1 MNLTLNG
8 KIVVVGDTHFG
19 TKRFSIDALKDQLEL
34 FNNQIFP
41 YMEQN
46 NIKNII
52 QLGDLFDNRTT
63 ADINFMHE
71 LRVNFFDILV
81 QKGFH
86 LYVLT
91 GNHDIFYRESRDVSL
106 INFYHALYKDNF
118 TLFNERTYIDINSN
132 KTYIVPWIVKG
143 EDLTFDEIKDCH
155 SILGHFEIRHFAMV
169 KGHMNEDAKLTTD
182 FFTNNTAVKNVFSGH
197 YHLKDTKGLVKYLGT
212 PWQLNWSDYDT
223 EKGFYIWDE
232 LDTLE
237 FIPNTSSKKY
247 IKIKYND
254 SKNTDKNVEVSGL
267 FSSSVLY
274 TDSEFEKLLPSL
286 KKHEIK
292 FFVNEAKDRHFDEIL
307 YMMKENK
314 IQSSVVNNQELSEI
328 VGTDYIADNEN
339 AEADKDT
346 RTLIIDTVKENKEE
360 LLPKLLGLFQDIDTM
375 IKEV

>member
-1 MNLTLNG
+1 M
-8 KIVVVGDTHFG
+8 GDFHFG
-19 TKRFSIDALKDQLEL
+19 TKRFSIETLKDQLEL

-41 YMEQN
+41 YMEAN

-81 QKGFH
+81 KKGFH

-91 GNHDIFYRESRDVSL
+91 GNHDIFYRESREVSL
-106 INFYHALYKDNF
+106 INFYHSLYKNNF
-118 TLFNERTYIDINSN
+118 TLFNERTYININSN

-143 EDLTFDEIKDCH
+143 EDLTFSEIEDCH
-155 SILGHFEIRHFAMV
+155 SVLGHFEIRHFAMV
-169 KGHMNEDAKLTTD
+169 KGHMNEDAKLTSE
-182 FFTNNTAVKNVFSGH
+182 FFTKSSNVKNVFSGH

-232 LDTLE
+232 LDTLK
-237 FIPNTSSKKY
+237 FISNTSSKKY
-247 IKIKYND
+247 IKVKYDD
-254 SKNTDKNVEVSGL
+254 SKNTDKNIEVSGL
-267 FSSSVLY
+267 FSSSVKY
-274 TDSEFEKLLPSL
+274 TDKEFAELLPEL
-286 KKHEIK
+286 GKHEIK
-292 FFVNEAKDRHFDEIL
+292 FFVNEAKDRHFDEVL
-307 YMMKENK
+307 YMMKEANV
-314 IQSSVVNNQELSEI
+314 QSSVVNNQELSQI
-328 VGTDYIADNEN
+328 VGTDYIKDNED
-339 AEADKDT
+339 AEQDKDT